1 MRNAI
6 QDPFRYNE
14 WNIAEVC
21 KISQEAEHWQFRACK
36 YLITSDIIIKIHDAL
51 FGSLVFFS
59 YLWSMKKDE
68 IIALLQQQISF
79 LQEQLQEANRKADAL
94 LEEVTS
100 LRNTLEHK
108 SEEEARQKRI
118 IKGLVKISENK
129 SEKQTPAPASQDT
142 TADRSSEKKERARTN
157 NGAKRKQHLEA
168 EVVEEDV
175 EPEDPRFNR
184 ELARALHTRDVIRY
198 ELIPM
203 RFIKKIYHVHT
214 YTQNDEYFSGKAPDA
229 PFLNSQY
236 DGSFI
241 AGLAQL
247 RYMYAMP
254 VERIVKFFNDNGFD
268 MDKSTAH
275 GLLRKTENLFE
286 NLYKALGSVIKE
298 DTYIAGDETY
308 HKVLVEDRNKDGKG
322 IKKAYIWVVTAVN
335 MGLVYYFYNNG
346 SRKEDIILDY
356 MKGYRGA
363 FQSDGFSPYRKMAQW
378 LLRLACF
385 QHVKRKFLDCGD
397 DFDAMV
403 IVRLINYLYHLDHK
417 HKIGEDGWTE
427 RDNYKW
433 RQRYA
438 LPVMQIIRKKL
449 DRMAADSRLL
459 PKTEKYEAV
468 HYMLNE
474 WDALMNIFT
483 RGDYHL
489 DNNLVE
495 RLNRY
500 ISLSRR
506 NSLFFGSHAG
516 ARRSAMFYSL
526 ACSCRLQ
533 GVNFFEYISDVINKA
548 AALPPRTP
556 LSKYRD
562 LLPDK
567 WKQKNIAQE

>member
-1 MRNAI
+1 MI
-6 QDPFRYNE
+6 
-14 WNIAEVC
+14 
-21 KISQEAEHWQFRACK
+21 ISN
-36 YLITSDIIIKIHDAL
+36 IIIKIHDAL

-68 IIALLQQQISF
+68 IIALLQQQNSF
-79 LQEQLQEANRKADAL
+79 LQEQICSLQSQLAASNRKADAL

-129 SEKQTPAPASQDT
+129 SEKQAPAPASQDT
-142 TADRSSEKKERARTN
+142 PADRSSEKKERARTN

-275 GLLRKTENLFE
+275 GLLRKTENLFG

-335 MGLVYYFYNNG
+335 TGLVYYFYNNG

-403 IVRLINYLYHLDHK
+403 IVRLVNYLYHLDHK

-438 LPVMQIIRKKL
+438 LPVMRIIRKKL

>member
-1 MRNAI
+1 LRNAI

-129 SEKQTPAPASQDT
+129 SEKQPPAPASQDT

-168 EVVEEDV
+168 EVVEENV

-275 GLLRKTENLFE
+275 GLLRKTENLFG

-335 MGLVYYFYNNG
+335 TGLVYYFYNNG

-438 LPVMQIIRKKL
+438 LPVMRIIRKKL

>member
-168 EVVEEDV
+168 EVVEENV

-275 GLLRKTENLFE
+275 GLLRKTENLFG

-335 MGLVYYFYNNG
+335 TGLVYYFYNNG

-438 LPVMQIIRKKL
+438 LPVMRIIRKKL

>member
-157 NGAKRKQHLEA
+157 NGARRKQHLEA

-275 GLLRKTENLFE
+275 GLLRKTENLFG

-335 MGLVYYFYNNG
+335 TGLVYYFYNNG

-438 LPVMQIIRKKL
+438 LPVMRIIRKKL